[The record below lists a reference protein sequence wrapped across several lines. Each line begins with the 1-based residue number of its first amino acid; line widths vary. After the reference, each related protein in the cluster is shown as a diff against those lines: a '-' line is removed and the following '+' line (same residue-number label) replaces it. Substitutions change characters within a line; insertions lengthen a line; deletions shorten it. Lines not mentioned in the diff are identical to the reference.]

1 MAEIEF
7 IKTAI
12 LNKLKGQFVNIN
24 EKEKLE
30 RIKII
35 GKTIEPSL
43 DNETIN
49 AIYEDINNLDPISNL
64 LTDKDI
70 EDIMINNTSN
80 IFVYNS
86 KFGEIK
92 LNYKINTIAELNK
105 FVNKLKLYQT
115 NESAEGNI
123 IDVHLPNGSRANLIS
138 SPLGYNITIRNF
150 RSQPFSIIDLI
161 NANELSYKIAAR
173 LWIYIDGFRIRP
185 ANLLIGGM
193 PAAGKTTLL
202 NALFSFFRPEQRVI
216 VMEETYELNTEMQEN
231 CVRLETN
238 EYLKLDDLVKN
249 SLRMRPD
256 TMIIGEVRGEEA
268 NDMVSAMNV
277 GKIVMGTIHASS
289 TRDIV
294 NRLTHSPMNVPID
307 IIPIIDALIMVSQIY
322 INNKPVRKINLISE
336 ISGIETNKILLSDLY
351 SYDFKT
357 HQESDISPSITYR
370 DLVARIMGVSPQYII
385 NEEKIRARI
394 LEQLNKLGKTSI
406 KDINEVVRNYYANPK
421 QTLIDLKLIDN

>member
-1 MAEIEF
+1 MVEIEF

-12 LNKLKGQFVNIN
+12 LNKLNGKFVNIN

-30 RIKII
+30 LIKII
-35 GKTIEPSL
+35 GKTIDPSL

-49 AIYEDINNLDPISNL
+49 AIYKDINNLDPISNL

-86 KFGEIK
+86 KLGEIK
-92 LNYKINTIAELNK
+92 LDYKINTIAELNK

-123 IDVHLPNGSRANLIS
+123 IDVHIPNGSRANLIS

-150 RSQPFSIIDLI
+150 RKHPFSIIDLI
-161 NANELSYKIAAR
+161 NADELSYKIAAR
-173 LWIYIDGFRIRP
+173 LWIYIDGFKIRP

-202 NALFSFFRPEQRVI
+202 NALFSFFRPEQRVV

-256 TMIIGEVRGEEA
+256 TIIIGEVRGEEA
-268 NDMVSAMNV
+268 NDMVTAMNV
-277 GKIVMGTIHASS
+277 GKIVIGTIHASS

-307 IIPIIDALIMVSQIY
+307 IIPIIDVLIMVSQIY
-322 INNKPVRKINLISE
+322 INNRPVRKINLISE
-336 ISGIETNKILLSDLY
+336 ISGIETNKVLLSDLY

-370 DLVARIMGVSPQYII
+370 DLLARIMGVPPQYII

-394 LEQLNKLGKTSI
+394 LEQLNKLGKTNI
-406 KDINEVVRNYYANPK
+406 KDINEVVRNYYTNPK